1 MMFKNTYSKWE
12 ELEKE
17 VVKEGR
23 NSVAEI
29 YLSQKSHNRLYFG
42 VDNKQIKHIYI
53 EFNIDVLDSY
63 NAPDLVG
70 MKISKGKVA
79 YIDRDKKFLIISN
92 GMDTDDIF
100 QAFASSL
107 AEGIKNSPGDKET
120 IEKLE
125 ETIKKYKN
133 YFANCAEPLSD
144 IQEQGLCGELLY
156 LDEMV
161 KTFGQGVVN
170 NWLGPDKNKRDF
182 VFDNFAAEIKTTLNQ
197 SETIIIVSNEN
208 QLDNSNTEKLI
219 LVVYT
224 LEKNPNGKV
233 NVEALIKSVSENLTD
248 IELYKIFVGKLIKAG
263 VDPKTYKARNSYT
276 VQSIKKFNVNN
287 EFPCITKK
295 NLPGAIYNVE
305 YKLNLS
311 TLRKYLIED

>member
-17 VVKEGR
+17 VLKEGR

-133 YFANCAEPLSD
+133 Y
-144 IQEQGLCGELLY
+144 
-156 LDEMV
+156 LD
-161 KTFGQGVVN
+161 
-170 NWLGPDKNKRDF
+170 
-182 VFDNFAAEIKTTLNQ
+182 
-197 SETIIIVSNEN
+197 SS
-208 QLDNSNTEKLI
+208 
-219 LVVYT
+219 
-224 LEKNPNGKV
+224 
-233 NVEALIKSVSENLTD
+233 
-248 IELYKIFVGKLIKAG
+248 
-263 VDPKTYKARNSYT
+263 
-276 VQSIKKFNVNN
+276 
-287 EFPCITKK
+287 
-295 NLPGAIYNVE
+295 
-305 YKLNLS
+305 
-311 TLRKYLIED
+311 